1 LLSVLK
7 KNLFL
12 KLISLFLALI
22 LWVIISRG
30 TGGNEME
37 ISLGIPLVLHN
48 LPSDLEVVMDPVER
62 VDVRFSGPRRFV
74 SRISQLGITFP
85 LDLAGAKEGETTFE
99 LYTADLQVPERTT
112 VTRISPSSISIQLE
126 KTLNRH
132 LLVEVVIQGEPADGY
147 SAGPPVVKPKTVEL
161 KGPRSAISDLRTVS
175 TAPLQ
180 ISEAVESVSAQLPI
194 LMPDP
199 KIHPV
204 ANSTVMVTVPVTM
217 MEVLKEEPKE
227 QQQ

>member
-1 LLSVLK
+1 MLSVLK
-7 KNLFL
+7 KNLSL

-37 ISLGIPLVLHN
+37 TSLGIPVVLHN
-48 LPSDLEVVMDPVER
+48 LPSDLEVVAGLVER

-74 SRISQLGITFP
+74 SKISQLGITIP
-85 LDLAGAKEGETTFE
+85 LDLTGAVEGETTFE
-99 LYTADLQVPERTT
+99 LYTADLDVPERTT

-126 KTLNRH
+126 KTLNRK
-132 LLVEVVIQGEPADGY
+132 LLVEPVIQGKPAEGY
-147 SAGPPVVKPKTVEL
+147 IAGPPGVKPKYVEL
-161 KGPRSAISDLRTVS
+161 KGPRSAISGLTTVR

-180 ISEAVESVSAQLPI
+180 IDEAIEAVSARLPI

-204 ANSTVMVTVPVTM
+204 GDSTVMVTVPVTM
-217 MEVLKEEPKE
+217 QEALKEDPGKK
-227 QQQ
+227 